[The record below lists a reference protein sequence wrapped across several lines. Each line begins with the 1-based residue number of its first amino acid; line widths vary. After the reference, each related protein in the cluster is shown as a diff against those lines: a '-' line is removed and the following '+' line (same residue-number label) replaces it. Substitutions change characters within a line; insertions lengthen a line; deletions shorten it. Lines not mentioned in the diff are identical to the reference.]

1 MRLRRAPVLKGA
13 AVAGV
18 FLLGG
23 SFTPDAA
30 ARMRCSYS
38 GAPENLL
45 TVTTDRDSLGEVTR
59 SGEVTTSGQ
68 EIFVMEFGEFPSRCR
83 GGVPT
88 VLNTDTIKVLSR
100 GGLDFVDVPIGRG
113 PFAPGATPELEGA
126 SEIEI
131 EFEFEANFS
140 FAGVV
145 GTRRADEIHWGPGPG
160 NHPGLN
166 LNPGDA
172 GDRDVDVTVRG
183 LGAFLIANGA
193 AGNDTIVP
201 APGAP
206 FPNDGVVSVG
216 GRGDDQLIAPRNTW
230 GSLGGEAGDDVLTGG
245 RQDDNLFGGGGNDRL
260 RSAGGPDSLRPGAGR
275 DLVFGGPGRDRV
287 NSRDSHRDRVR
298 CGAGRDRVKADRRDR
313 LRGCEVVRR

>member
-206 FPNDGVVSVG
+206 FPNDGV
-216 GRGDDQLIAPRNTW
+216 LP
-230 GSLGGEAGDDVLTGG
+230 GG
-245 RQDDNLFGGGGNDRL
+245 RQDENLSGGGGTDRL